1 MPVTPVY
8 PGVYI
13 EETPAP
19 MSPIA
24 PIPTG
29 IAAFV
34 GSAKKGTVNH
44 PVRVFSFDDFQLH
57 FGPLVSDI
65 LLGYAVRQFFA
76 NGGKEAII
84 VRIPKQPS
92 PAKILVGIHALDAI
106 DNFDLLVIPGITIP
120 AILTEAA
127 HYCQQH
133 RAFLII
139 DPPENLHAP
148 AEIEVFI
155 QSQAFLAS
163 PNAALYF
170 PWTTVSD
177 PLNNGHPRPIPPSGT
192 IAGIIART
200 DATRGVW
207 KSPAGPEAML
217 IGVKSLD
224 ILLTDDQSATLNTLA
239 INTLRTFRTFG
250 LVAWGA
256 RTLAGSDALAS
267 EWKYIAVRRLA
278 LFIEASIQRG
288 TQWASFEP
296 NAEPLWSRLRQLIT
310 DFLQTLFQ
318 RGAFTG
324 TTPRD
329 AFFVK
334 CGADTISASDLES
347 GLINVEIGIAP
358 LRPAEFTVLRLR
370 LFTA

>member
-1 MPVTPVY
+1 MPVTPAY
-8 PGVYI
+8 PGISI
-13 EETPAP
+13 EEAPASI
-19 MSPIA
+19 SPIA
-24 PIPTG
+24 GVPTG
-29 IAAFV
+29 IAAFI
-34 GSAKKGTVNH
+34 GSAKKGTVNR
-44 PVRVFSFDDFQLH
+44 PVRVISFDDFQLH
-57 FGPLVSDI
+57 FGPLVGD
-65 LLGYAVRQFFA
+65 LQLGYAVRQFFA
-76 NGGKEAII
+76 NGGKVAIV
-84 VRIPKQPS
+84 VRIPKQSS
-92 PAKILVGIHALDAI
+92 PAKILAGIHALDAI
-106 DNFDLLVIPGITIP
+106 DPFDLLVLPGLTIP
-120 AILTEAA
+120 ATLTAA
-127 HYCQQH
+127 AAYCQQR

-139 DPPENLHAP
+139 DPPATLHTP
-148 AEIEVFI
+148 AEIEALI
-155 QSQAFLAS
+155 QSATLPAS
-163 PNAALYF
+163 PNAALYY
-170 PWTTVSD
+170 PWITVSD

-200 DATRGVW
+200 DAYRGVW
-207 KSPAGPEAML
+207 KSPAGPDAIL

-224 ILLTDDQSATLNTLA
+224 TLLTDDQSATLNTLA

-267 EWKYIAVRRLA
+267 EWKYIAIRRLA
-278 LFIEASIQRG
+278 LFIESSIQRG
-288 TQWASFEP
+288 TQWAVFEP
-296 NAEPLWSRLRQLIT
+296 NAEPLWSRLRQRVT

-318 RGAFTG
+318 NGALTG

-347 GLINVEIGIAP
+347 GIINIEIGIAP